1 MGNNVSKRVKILIAV
16 VLGLFLLATVS
27 DIYPEGIESFKRGF
41 NAGRSEANNMM
52 WDAPDSVR
60 MRHFYAAVAPHDHDA
75 TTLLSAG
82 GVEFTTITA
91 SGELAVPVAP
101 GKGAWIRAVSA
112 VLSLVTAVALIAF
125 IINLVKFAFWFPRR
139 PILARDNIVS
149 MHWIAGSLGVMNL
162 AGFLGQLAE
171 NIWLRNHVTID
182 GFRVLP
188 VSIPQG
194 LIIAAILFAMTEIMN
209 LAGRLQNEQDLTI

>member
-41 NAGRSEANNMM
+41 NAGRSEADQMLG
-52 WDAPDSVR
+52 ASDSLS
-60 MRHFYAAVAPHDHDA
+60 MRHFYTEIAPRDPDV

-82 GVEFTTITA
+82 GVEFTTLTA
-91 SGELAVPVAP
+91 SGELAVPKAP
-101 GKGAWIRAVSA
+101 GKGAGIRAVSA
-112 VLSLVTAVALIAF
+112 VLILATAVALIAF
-125 IINLVKFAFWFPRR
+125 IISLVKFAFRFPRR

-149 MHWIAGSLGVMNL
+149 MHWIAGSLGVMSL